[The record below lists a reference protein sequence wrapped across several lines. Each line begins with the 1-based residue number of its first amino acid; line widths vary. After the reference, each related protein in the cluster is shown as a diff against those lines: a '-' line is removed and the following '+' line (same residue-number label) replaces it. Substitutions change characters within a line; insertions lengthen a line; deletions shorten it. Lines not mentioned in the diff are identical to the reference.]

1 MGCAAAQ
8 GLWSSEHAEAEL
20 LPLAMASMVSLQ
32 VSRIKILIKYHSQI
46 MKLSSTYGRVGSL
59 DIY

>member
-8 GLWSSEHAEAEL
+8 GLWSSEHAEL